1 MTKEQLGA
9 FIAENRRSLNMT
21 QRDLAE
27 RLFVTDRAV
36 SKWERGLSY
45 PDVTMLEP
53 LAEALGLG
61 VEELV
66 SCRRAEEKREEEQPV
81 KSILEISRENRQS
94 DRRKNA
100 VRMALAALAMAV
112 IVLGA
117 VWYSG
122 VYVHERREDP
132 ILLKETVGDT
142 SYLYVKE
149 GGHLLRLKCGDGV
162 DFDAVELTDP
172 KWVRK
177 RMYRLDCRW
186 NKRTYQGTVT
196 ACDPAALVP
205 LGPEDE
211 IGSALGLDAPLFGWE
226 DVSCE
231 TVYCC
236 RDRYSRELVYTY
248 AFWGGGPEKWNEE
261 RLLEVEDCLTY
272 TQADWDN
279 DREMELLVRTRWPE
293 KPYTVYDMED
303 GAIEAIWVDSLEPE
317 LASHLMT
324 PGERQ
329 EELER
334 ELRTSS

>member
-9 FIAENRRSLNMT
+9 FIAENRRSLKMT
-21 QRDLAE
+21 QLELAE

-45 PDVTMLEP
+45 PDMTMLEP
-53 LAEALGLG
+53 LAKALDLG

-66 SCRRAEEKREEEQPV
+66 SCRRAEEKEEEGQPV
-81 KSILEISRENRQS
+81 KNLLEISRENRQS

-100 VRMALAALAMAV
+100 VRWALAALAMLA
-112 IVLGA
+112 IVLG
-117 VWYSG
+117 VIWYSS
-122 VYVHERREDP
+122 VYVHERREDS
-132 ILLKETVGDT
+132 IVLKETVGDAR
-142 SYLYVKE
+142 YIYVE
-149 GGHLLRLKCGDGV
+149 QEGHLLRLRCEDGV
-162 DFDAVELTDP
+162 DFDAIERTDP
-172 KWVRK
+172 KWGREL
-177 RMYRLDCRW
+177 MYRLDCRW
-186 NKRTYQGTVT
+186 NRKTCQGTVA
-196 ACDPAALVP
+196 ACDPTHLSP

-211 IGSALGLDAPLFGWE
+211 IRSATGLDAPLFGWE

-236 RDRYSRELVYTY
+236 RDLYSQEFIYTY

-272 TQADWDN
+272 VQVDWDN

-317 LASHLMT
+317 LARHLMT

-334 ELRTSS
+334 TLRSSS